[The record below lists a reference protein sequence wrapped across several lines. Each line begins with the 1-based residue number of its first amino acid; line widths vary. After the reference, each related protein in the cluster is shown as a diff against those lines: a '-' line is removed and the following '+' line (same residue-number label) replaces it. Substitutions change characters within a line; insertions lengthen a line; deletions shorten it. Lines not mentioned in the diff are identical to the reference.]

1 MGTQTWLLLPHVSDW
16 RWFNSNEETIWY
28 ENFRI
33 YRQEKPGD
41 WTDVVN
47 KVKID
52 LDILIDNI
60 S

>member
-1 MGTQTWLLLPHVSDW
+1 MYP
-16 RWFNSNEETIWY
+16 NY

-33 YRQEKPGD
+33 YRQQKPGD

-60 S
+60 HEIRNPKA